1 LISTLN
7 YTQPIQFIIIDGQA
21 TRKLNL
27 SIPDMHYFLITLSAI
42 ISLFIQVGLIIE
54 SAQEVRQDTRIIEL
68 HILLRIL
75 FWISQELFTKALS
88 R

>member
-1 LISTLN
+1 VISTLN

-75 FWISQELFTKALS
+75 FWISQELFTKALF

>member
-1 LISTLN
+1 MISTLN

-75 FWISQELFTKALS
+75 FWISQELFTKALF